1 MSSETVFLVDD
12 DPSFLLAQSR
22 MLRVAG
28 IPVCTFHS
36 AKLLLDCLAPDD
48 RGCIVTDLFMPGM
61 SGLELQAALAQA
73 GVVLPIVFL
82 TGRADI
88 PSTVHAMRDGA
99 VDFLEK
105 SAPCEVLLEVI
116 RRALASDTAAHESRQ
131 YAAELRRRFSRLSPR
146 ETEVL
151 RCVLGG
157 RLNKQIAAQLGIHER
172 TVKLHRTSIT
182 MKLGVRSAA
191 QIGEMAHEAG
201 IDVSLR
207 AMPAVRRGGDAAG
220 DAAHTQR

>member
-1 MSSETVFLVDD
+1 MSSATVFLVDD

-22 MLRVAG
+22 MLRIAG
-28 IPVCTFHS
+28 IPVCTFHA
-36 AKLLLDCLAPDD
+36 AKLLLDCIAPDD

-61 SGLELQAALAQA
+61 NGLELQSHLSQV

-82 TGRADI
+82 TGRPDI

-105 SAPCEVLLEVI
+105 SAPCEVLLEAI
-116 RRALASDTAAHESRQ
+116 RNALASDRDAHEARQ
-131 YAAELRRRFSRLSPR
+131 YAAELRRRFARLTPR
-146 ETEVL
+146 EDEVL
-151 RCVLGG
+151 RYVLGG
-157 RLNKQIAAQLGIHER
+157 SMNKQIAARLGIHER
-172 TVKLHRTSIT
+172 TVKLHRTAIT

-201 IDVSLR
+201 IDMSVR
-207 AMPAVRRGGDAAG
+207 PMPASKSGDSPGNAA
-220 DAAHTQR
+220 RPYP

>member
-1 MSSETVFLVDD
+1 MNPATVFLVDD

-28 IPVCTFHS
+28 IPVCTFH
-36 AKLLLDCLAPDD
+36 AANLLLECIGPDD

-61 SGLELQAALAQA
+61 SGLELQSELAQA

-105 SAPCEVLLEVI
+105 SAPCEVLLGSI
-116 RRALASDTAAHESRQ
+116 RKAFADDSTAHELRQ
-131 YAAELRRRFSRLSPR
+131 YAAELRRRFARLTPR
-146 ETEVL
+146 ENEVL
-151 RCVLGG
+151 RFVLAGSM
-157 RLNKQIAAQLGIHER
+157 NKQIAGSLGIHER
-172 TVKLHRTSIT
+172 TVKLHRTAIT

-191 QIGEMAHEAG
+191 LIGEMAHEAG
-201 IDVSLR
+201 IDMSVR
-207 AMPAVRRGGDAAG
+207 PMPANQGRDFLGTAAQP
-220 DAAHTQR
+220 HP